1 MSLLVKY
8 EKKGEWRV
16 GSNNRM
22 DEYVW
27 KDGKKMKKDNIEK
40 K

>member
-27 KDGKKMKKDNIEK
+27 KNDGRTFKTKNK
-40 K
+40 